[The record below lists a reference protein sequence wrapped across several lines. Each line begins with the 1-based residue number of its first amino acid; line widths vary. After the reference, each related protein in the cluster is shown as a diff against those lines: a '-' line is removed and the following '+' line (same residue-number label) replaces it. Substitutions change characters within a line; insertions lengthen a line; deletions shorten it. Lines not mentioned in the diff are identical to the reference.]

1 MYTIDAGEL
10 GPSPG
15 EENMA
20 ERLKRTP
27 LYEEHVRLGAKIVP
41 FAGYEMPVQYASG
54 IIQEHRAVRERA
66 GLFDVSHMGELEIR
80 GGDALG
86 LVQHVTTNDASK
98 LAVGQAQYSVLCNTD
113 GGAIDDC
120 IVYRFEDHYMIVVN
134 ASNQDR
140 DRDQIVQFAD
150 RFGTQVIDRSA
161 DTGLLALQGPLAQ
174 RVLER
179 LTEAQLNTI
188 AYYHFAEGEVAGVP
202 AVISRTG
209 YTGEDGFELYLP
221 ADGTVR
227 VWQRILE
234 AGQEEG
240 VLPIGLGARDSLR
253 LEMGYILYGNDLDER
268 RTPLEAGLGWVTKL
282 DKGEFV
288 GREAL
293 QKQKAEGVR
302 ERLVGFV
309 LRERGF
315 PRHGYEIRIEG
326 EPAGEVTSGVHA
338 PTLEQGVGLAYVPVE
353 AARPGTLID
362 VMVRGKPVAAE
373 VVRPP
378 FYKDGSVRK

>member
-1 MYTIDAGEL
+1 MYTIDTG
-10 GPSPG
+10 GVRPSED

-27 LYEEHVRLGAKIVP
+27 LYEEHVQAGAKIVP
-41 FAGYEMPVQYASG
+41 FAGYEMPVQYPTG

-66 GLFDVSHMGELEIR
+66 GLFDVSHMGELEVR

-86 LVQHVTTNDASK
+86 LVQYITTNDASRV
-98 LAVGQAQYSVLCNTD
+98 AVGQAQYTVLCNED

-140 DRDQIVQFAD
+140 DRDHVMKHAE
-150 RFGTQVIDRSA
+150 RFGTQVTDRSDETA
-161 DTGLLALQGPLAQ
+161 LLALQGPRAQ
-174 RVLER
+174 RVLEK

-188 AYYHFAEGEVAGVP
+188 AYYHFAEGDIGDVP
-202 AVISRTG
+202 AIISRTG

-221 ADGTVR
+221 AESAVR
-227 VWQRILE
+227 VWRLILE

-240 VLPIGLGARDSLR
+240 VVPVGLGARDSLR

-282 DKGEFV
+282 DKGEFI

-293 QKQKAEGVR
+293 RQQKEAGVR
-302 ERLVGFV
+302 DRLVAFV
-309 LRERGF
+309 LKERGF
-315 PRHGYEIRIEG
+315 PRHGYEIRIDG
-326 EPAGEVTSGVHA
+326 EPAGEVTSGAHA
-338 PTLEQGVGLAYVPVE
+338 PSLEQGIGLAYVPAD
-353 AARPGTLID
+353 AARPGTAIE
-362 VMVRGKPVAAE
+362 VMVRGKPVPAE
-373 VVRPP
+373 IVRPP
-378 FYKDGSVRK
+378 FYKDGSARR